1 MRIECGEQF
10 AENKER
16 MAGMFASQIGKAS
29 GHYRFQ
35 LQELL
40 FADSLPFMSAS
51 SLNNIRRTL
60 AEELDRQSC
69 IRKDILHREPGRNCE
84 RERLAAKNVSYKQN
98 VSNNLSAQIYTEAG
112 AVVSEQAYELTHRP
126 DAELMRTR
134 YCIKYELGVCP
145 VHQKAFAPNL
155 PKPLQSIKAGTPLF
169 LLNNGRRLALHFDCR
184 NCEMTVKE
192 VQSNT
197 L

>member
-1 MRIECGEQF
+1 LGNTPYRATRIDI
-10 AENKER
+10 AL
-16 MAGMFASQIGKAS
+16 SQDYFIPPS
-29 GHYRFQ
+29 M
-35 LQELL
+35 L
-40 FADSLPFMSAS
+40 STW
-51 SLNNIRRTL
+51 RRE
-60 AEELDRQSC
+60 AVEWLDRA
-69 IRKDILHREPGRNCE
+69 R
-84 RERLAAKNVSYKQN
+84 RLAY
-98 VSNNLSAQIYTEAG
+98 
-112 AVVSEQAYELTHRP
+112 RP
-126 DAELMRTR
+126 DRRKAAQGTPQWLTGEVDYHANIANPVADRFYRSHGVTRTAPAFEIAQPHDGELMRTR